1 MVELYMEM
9 DMAWTID
16 REIESFKGMMESC
29 YAYGSID
36 RDSWWFQKYI
46 SPYID
51 KLGEELF
58 EQTYQ
63 EQYEYL
69 QDFIVVHSVYT
80 DYEGGNYNRLEKRNH
95 EEN

>member
-1 MVELYMEM
+1 MEM
-9 DMAWTID
+9 DMAWITD
-16 REIESFKGMMESC
+16 NNIEYLKSMMESC
-29 YAYGSID
+29 YAYGSIE
-36 RDSWWFQKYI
+36 RDSWNFEKYI

-58 EQTYQ
+58 EQVYQ

-80 DYEGGNYNRLEKRNH
+80 DSEGGNYNRLEKRNN
-95 EEN
+95 ETI